1 MLKKKLNLAL
11 VFAIVISISAA
22 VSLSGCAGDAD
33 KKPEA
38 TADSA
43 SMKTSDSAPVSADED
58 TAKGMEDADPR
69 NIKNPTTAKD
79 STAH

>member
-11 VFAIVISISAA
+11 VFAIIISISAA

-33 KKPEA
+33 KKPDT

-43 SMKTSDSAPVSADED
+43 SMKTEDTAPVSVDED
-58 TAKGMEDADPR
+58 TTKAMEDADPR
-69 NIKNPTTAKD
+69 NIKNPSTAKD